1 MWDRVSTLDCPKYH
15 GGINNRDLYCFPYVV
30 VINIT
35 ITITYR
41 NHYPSKYTLYQQYL
55 YNRIK
60 SYRDDFVSPI
70 RWFEIRKIL
79 NSEGLKTPLGKKFG
93 NNHIQS
99 IYTKGKKREERLNSE
114 VKVKKSLSVIEY
126 SGDQVTILDW
136 NQKL

>member
-1 MWDRVSTLDCPKYH
+1 
-15 GGINNRDLYCFPYVV
+15 V

-41 NHYPSKYTLYQQYL
+41 NHYPSKYTPYQQYI

-70 RWFEIRKIL
+70 RWFEIRQIL

-99 IYTKGKKREERLNSE
+99 IYTKGKKREKRLNSE

-126 SGDQVTILDW
+126 SGDQVTILD
-136 NQKL
+136 

>member
-1 MWDRVSTLDCPKYH
+1 MWDRLTKELGKICY

-30 VINIT
+30 VINII

-41 NHYPSKYTLYQQYL
+41 NHYPSKYIPYQQYL

-126 SGDQVTILDW
+126 SGDQVTILD
-136 NQKL
+136 

>member
-1 MWDRVSTLDCPKYH
+1 MRCRYATEPRKIRHSGV
-15 GGINNRDLYCFPYVV
+15 INRDLYCFPYVV

-41 NHYPSKYTLYQQYL
+41 NHYPTKYTPYQQYL

-79 NSEGLKTPLGKKFG
+79 NFEGLKTPLGKKFG

-126 SGDQVTILDW
+126 SGDQVTILD
-136 NQKL
+136 